1 MRAIRLLPVLA
12 LSVLLIA
19 ACAAAEGPGW
29 TYAPAP
35 SETPAAAPTGSPSA
49 TSEPTGEP
57 GDPTGSPGA
66 PGDVTLEVVAERI
79 AFDVL
84 KLEAPAGA
92 PFAIHF
98 VNRNASV
105 PHDVDIR
112 TQDGQTIF
120 DGETLNDVGEIT
132 YEIPALEAG
141 EYVFICSV
149 HPIPAMT
156 GTLTVG

>member
-1 MRAIRLLPVLA
+1 MRAIRLLPALA

-19 ACAAAEGPGW
+19 ACTAAEGPGW

-35 SETPAAAPTGSPSA
+35 EETPAAEPTGSPAA
-49 TSEPTGEP
+49 TSEPTDGPGEPTGTPGEP
-57 GDPTGSPGA
+57 GS
-66 PGDVTLEVVAERI
+66 VTLEVVAEGI

-84 KLEAPAGA
+84 ELEAPAGE

-98 VNRNASV
+98 VNRDASV

-120 DGETLNDVGEIT
+120 DGDILNDVGEIT
-132 YEIPALEAG
+132 YEIDALEAG

-156 GTLTVG
+156 GTLTVR